1 MSNDQLQILLENIIY
16 AIKNLTLPNAILACT
31 VLGRIQN
38 MLNLQPDLLIPARDT
53 THVADDK
60 TIYEYLDAILCTKS
74 IKNIPNGIQGAV
86 AVSVIYRRY
95 ALQYNLEQIAIC
107 LRNNA
112 FVLDGTEEKAIQ
124 AIHDLK
130 QQKFAWFFLNSTSNK
145 LVKEIC
151 ELLTQNAHH
160 YMEEK

>member
-1 MSNDQLQILLENIIY
+1 MVQHKLHNLVTQSFILTSSHHREITYKTALTAILNGSTITVLTMSNDQLQILLENIIY

-74 IKNIPNGIQGAV
+74 IK
-86 AVSVIYRRY
+86 SEY
-95 ALQYNLEQIAIC
+95 
-107 LRNNA
+107 
-112 FVLDGTEEKAIQ
+112 
-124 AIHDLK
+124 
-130 QQKFAWFFLNSTSNK
+130 
-145 LVKEIC
+145 
-151 ELLTQNAHH
+151 
-160 YMEEK
+160 